1 MEAFI
6 RNDQYNFIKS
16 QTQILTNGHG
26 TVNNSDVFAGLKSS
40 CKEKVLHAFDV
51 LSAEQ
56 EELPLPVAEVRNK
69 EQAEV
74 FLETIKPY
82 VIPFKSFTE
91 AGVKSC
97 FQK

>member
-26 TVNNSDVFAGLKSS
+26 TVNNSDVLLALKALA
-40 CKEKVLHAFDV
+40 KEKVLHAFDV

-56 EELPLPVAEVRNK
+56 EELLLPVAEVRNK

-74 FLETIKPY
+74 FLETIKPC

-91 AGVKSC
+91 AGVK
-97 FQK
+97 KI